1 MSRDAAGKSA
11 QCHLV
16 FGSIA
21 ATKTFHDSYDLEM
34 AYPDSVGLFNLYR
47 QVAPAELFHL
57 LLRQI
62 GFKARAGIYSAR
74 LVMWMMMIQRLQPRG
89 TLASSVAQL
98 VEGRFDPLLS
108 RCKRVRE
115 KRIGLSTGG
124 YCQARKHL
132 PKLLVSRTMD
142 ELIER
147 LRSRLLESGAE
158 LPQRTYLLDGSSLQ
172 LEHESELEKAYPP
185 ASNQHG
191 KSHWPVVRIVV
202 LHDLETGLAERPY
215 WGPFNGRKAVSE
227 QALAERAMAH
237 VPTGSVIVGDRNFGI
252 FSTAY
257 HTQQAGHKA
266 VVRLTAVR
274 AKSLLGRP
282 ISRPGDYAVGWR
294 PSRWDGRR
302 KNTQQAPP
310 WPTDASVEGRLIA
323 WRVGRGKH
331 KQWLYL
337 FTTTSLPAE
346 EVVTLYGRRW
356 QIETDLRSLKQTVS
370 LYRICARSAEMME
383 KELLVAVMAYNLVR
397 AIMFQAARRAQIDP
411 RQLSFTY
418 ACNIVLDGYAQVLAA
433 RTAKQQQ
440 QKLDRMIDLVARC
453 KLPKRTKRRSCP
465 REVWGRGYRFPIK
478 RREKN

>member
-1 MSRDAAGKSA
+1 MAGLDSA
-11 QCHLV
+11 
-16 FGSIA
+16 S
-21 ATKTFHDSYDLEM
+21 
-34 AYPDSVGLFNLYR
+34 LFNLYL
-47 QVAPAELFHL
+47 QLAPAT
-57 LLRQI
+57 LLRWLQRELSL
-62 GFKARAGIYSAR
+62 KVRAGIYTAR
-74 LVMWMMMIQRLQPRG
+74 LVIWMMMMQRLQPQG

-98 VEGRFDPLLS
+98 VGGRFDPLLS
-108 RCKRVRE
+108 QCKRVQE

-124 YCQARKHL
+124 YCQARQHL

-142 ELIER
+142 ELLAR
-147 LRSRLLESGAE
+147 LRQRLLESEPE
-158 LPQRTYLLDGSSLQ
+158 LPERVYLLDGSSLQ
-172 LEHESELEKAYPP
+172 LEHQTELVQAYPP

-191 KSHWPVVRIVV
+191 KSHWPVMRIVV

-215 WGPFNGRKAVSE
+215 WGPLNGRKAVSE
-227 QALAERAMAH
+227 QELAERAVAQ
-237 VPTGSVIVGDRNFGI
+237 VPAGSVIVGDRNFGI
-252 FSTAY
+252 FATAY
-257 HTQQAGHKA
+257 TTLQAGHKA

-274 AKSLLGRP
+274 AKRLMGGP
-282 ISRPGDYAVGWR
+282 IASQGDYPVCWR
-294 PSRWDGRR
+294 ASRWDGR
-302 KNTQQAPP
+302 KKGKPQAPP
-310 WPTDASVEGRLIA
+310 WPADASIDGRLIA

-346 EVVTLYGRRW
+346 EVVALYGRRW
-356 QIETDLRSLKQTVS
+356 RIETDLRSLKQTVH
-370 LYRICARSAEMME
+370 LYRLSAHSADMME

-418 ACNIVLDGYAQVLAA
+418 ACNIVLDSCPEILAA

-453 KLPKRTKRRSCP
+453 RLPQRTKRRSYP
-465 REVWGRGYRFPIK
+465 REVWGRGYRFPVR